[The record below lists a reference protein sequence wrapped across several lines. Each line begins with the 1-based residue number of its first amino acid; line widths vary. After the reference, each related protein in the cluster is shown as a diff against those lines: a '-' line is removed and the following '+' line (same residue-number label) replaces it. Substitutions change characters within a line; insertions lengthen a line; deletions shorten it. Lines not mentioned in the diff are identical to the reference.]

1 LRARPIKIT
10 CLVQC
15 QEKPRVS
22 TKLKAI
28 RKSARQQPNGRR
40 NPEEDSGAGTNLDSF
55 NAILKAQAAPTLPSE
70 LGSDLTSLIKDL
82 TSGNASAAKA
92 DLSKVQAQAS
102 PMLPSDLGGDL
113 TSLLK
118 DLTSGNTSAAKADI
132 SKVQADL
139 QTENASSVAD
149 A

>member
-15 QEKPRVS
+15 QEKPRGS

-92 DLSKVQAQAS
+92 DLSKVQAQAQAS

-118 DLTSGNTSAAKADI
+118 DRERYADHRSGLVYGVSGGAACR
-132 SKVQADL
+132 SL
-139 QTENASSVAD
+139 H
-149 A
+149 